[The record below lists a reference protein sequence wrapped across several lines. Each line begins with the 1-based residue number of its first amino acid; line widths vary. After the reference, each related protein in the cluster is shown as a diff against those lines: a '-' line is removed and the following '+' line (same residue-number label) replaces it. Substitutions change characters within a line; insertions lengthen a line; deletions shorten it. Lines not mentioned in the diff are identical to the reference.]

1 VRSEDYVVSA
11 VCTLQSREQ
20 RKIEAIEKTFEKIEQ
35 RQKSGKQQ
43 RGAASVNDSEP
54 DKSNRVRAVIVLVC
68 VLVSAAI
75 YWITALALASLLS
88 GLSV

>member
-1 VRSEDYVVSA
+1 MSVRSEDYVVSA

-54 DKSNRVRAVIVLVC
+54 DKSNRVRAVILLVC
-68 VLVSAAI
+68 VLVSVAV
-75 YWITALALASLLS
+75 SK
-88 GLSV
+88 